1 MVLQSIFFLLDRCM
15 LGDTQL
21 TRLATSLATRAHK
34 AHLTFEIRNSKY
46 ERNSSF
52 NFKFTLAI
60 FPF

>member
-15 LGDTQL
+15 LEDTQL
-21 TRLATSLATRAHK
+21 TRLATRAHK

-60 FPF
+60 FPFLNM